1 VPLRPSSP
9 YYALAQQLL
18 SSAVIR
24 LCHYSDEH
32 QLHDVASLQPEAQ
45 RLLDEAQLR
54 IEAQINRNTFLHA
67 AR

>member
-1 VPLRPSSP
+1 M
-9 YYALAQQLL
+9 
-18 SSAVIR
+18 IR

-32 QLHDVASLQPEAQ
+32 GVHDVASLQAEAQ

-54 IEAQINRNTFLHA
+54 IEAQINRNVFQPA